1 MGVLAMAN
9 LSIRNL
15 PDPTVAALK
24 ARAFSLSVAGA
35 RVSVEALVRD
45 ILVEATRSKEKGMGS
60 QLAAIGQ
67 RLGGIDIKVE
77 RSPSM
82 IRPAHFD

>member
-1 MGVLAMAN
+1 MAN
-9 LSIRNL
+9 LSIRYL

-24 ARAFSLSVAGA
+24 ARAVSLSVAGA

-45 ILVEATRSKEKGMGS
+45 ILVEATRPKQQGMGS

-67 RLGGIDIKVE
+67 RLGGIDVSVQ
-77 RSPSM
+77 RSKSM
-82 IRPAHFD
+82 ITPASFD